1 MDENVSAYRIS
12 IRGKKWWWPI
22 LTWIVDAVIHSA
34 WILAGSNLPQLEF
47 KRQIAQTY
55 LQTFGAVP
63 RTAGRPRQAHCM
75 TAELQMTIDRPN
87 FGFRFGFGAER
98 VVFNTFGIVS
108 VSVESNR
115 GTFGNISVSAAVMP
129 NFGSR
134 DAEFRRAP
142 KAGEIVRYGEPLQQ
156 VYRLCRTTVCRLQI
170 GEATCWAR
178 TPKNSFS

>member
-1 MDENVSAYRIS
+1 MLY
-12 IRGKKWWWPI
+12 
-22 LTWIVDAVIHSA
+22 IVFVRCLSECLYI
-34 WILAGSNLPQLEF
+34 
-47 KRQIAQTY
+47 K
-55 LQTFGAVP
+55 
-63 RTAGRPRQAHCM
+63 
-75 TAELQMTIDRPN
+75 DRPN

-142 KAGEIVRYGEPLQQ
+142 KAGEIIRYGDPLQQ
-156 VYRLCRTTVCRLQI
+156 VYMVVQDNNNSAEALLHGLISCPLCPCLHAQRHGGTAELQQLSRCRF
-170 GEATCWAR
+170 AR
-178 TPKNSFS
+178 MPKNCFS

>member
-87 FGFRFGFGAER
+87 FGFRFGFGA
-98 VVFNTFGIVS
+98 VGVDFNTFGIVS
-108 VSVESNR
+108 VSVESSR
-115 GTFGNISVSAAVMP
+115 GTFGNNSVLAAVMP
-129 NFGSR
+129 NFGGHRKQVRSSDTVSR
-134 DAEFRRAP
+134 CS
-142 KAGEIVRYGEPLQQ
+142 KSIGCAGQLYAD
-156 VYRLCRTTVCRLQI
+156 CR
-170 GEATCWAR
+170 
-178 TPKNSFS
+178 